1 MNSNFDLNIN
11 NYTIKE
17 LEELFEL
24 PNNYDESIIE
34 IQETKLRENILNDR
48 TIVMKTRNMT
58 LEFINNVKKKLTNN
72 QKNSGQKQMMN
83 SQGQMNKQIMNS
95 IDKNSVA
102 KLAKNWENIYNM
114 DKSLHKSET
123 IDAGT
128 TNIIQRE
135 VTPYG
140 QSSPS
145 EFYQGSIN
153 PLNKRILRQN
163 INIDTRFRE
172 NYYATSASNF
182 HVDLPLKLTK
192 VVSLQLSALEF
203 QSTIYVITKDFGNNF
218 FVLEVPNVDPLI
230 VTIPDGNY
238 DYFALQEFIN
248 NFLGTVAPVEYSTIR
263 FLVDINTPMATGPNG
278 GTGKM
283 IVGSTTGDVQFSI
296 NFLTDSYGNEDKQTP
311 LPLKFGWLIG
321 FRDGYY
327 ENNTTYVSEGIVNL
341 VGPKYLYLVVDDF
354 NNNVLDGFYSAFTS
368 SLLNKNILA
377 RISLQGSFFE
387 LVSKDNFN
395 LITTPRQYFGPV
407 DIQKLQIQLLDEYGR
422 ILNLNNMDYSFCLTF
437 QTIYDL

>member
-1 MNSNFDLNIN
+1 MMMESNFDLNIN

-17 LEELFEL
+17 LEELLEL
-24 PNNYDESIIE
+24 PNSYDETIIE
-34 IQETKLRENILNDR
+34 IQETKLRENIISDKS
-48 TIVMKTRNMT
+48 IVSKTKNMT
-58 LEFINNVKKKLTNN
+58 LDFINNVKKKLKEN
-72 QKNSGQKQMMN
+72 QKTKLTPNSN
-83 SQGQMNKQIMNS
+83 I
-95 IDKNSVA
+95 A

-114 DKSLHKSET
+114 DKSLAKSDL
-123 IDAGT
+123 IDAGS
-128 TNIIQRE
+128 TNIIKKE

-172 NYYATSASNF
+172 NYYTTSASNF
-182 HVDLPLKLTK
+182 HVDLPLRLTK

-203 QSTIYVITKDFGNNF
+203 PNTSYVISQVFGNNF
-218 FVLEVPNVDPLI
+218 FVLEVPNANPLI
-230 VTIPDGNY
+230 ITIPDGNY
-238 DYFALQEFIN
+238 DYLALQEYIN
-248 NFLGTVAPVEYSTIR
+248 NFLLTIAPPEYNKIQ
-263 FLVDINTPMATGPNG
+263 FLADINTPLGSGPQG
-278 GTGKM
+278 GSGKM
-283 IVGSTTGDVQFSI
+283 VVGSTTGDVIFSI
-296 NFLTDSYGNEDKQTP
+296 NFLTDRYGNEDKQTP

-327 ENNTTYVSEGIVNL
+327 ENNKTYVSEGIINL
-341 VGPKYLYLVVDDF
+341 TGPKYIYLVVDDF
-354 NNNVLDGFYSAFTS
+354 NNNVLDGFYAAFAS
-368 SLLNKNILA
+368 SILNKNILA
-377 RISLQGSFFE
+377 RISLEGNTFQ
-387 LVSKDNFN
+387 LLSKDNFN
-395 LITTPRQYFGPV
+395 ITTSPRQYFGPV